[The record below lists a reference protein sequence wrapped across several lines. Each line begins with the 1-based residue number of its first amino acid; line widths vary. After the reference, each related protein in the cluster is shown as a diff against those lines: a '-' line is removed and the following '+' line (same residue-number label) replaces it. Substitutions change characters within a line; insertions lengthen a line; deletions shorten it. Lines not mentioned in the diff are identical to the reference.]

1 MLNQHDL
8 IDIFRTLDPT
18 SGEDIFFLS
27 AYESFTGINPKLD
40 HEISPD
46 SFKKIKIRIFYLIK
60 VALNKKS
67 IPER

>member
-8 IDIFRTLDPT
+8 IDIFRILDPA
-18 SGEDIFFLS
+18 SGEYIFFLS
-27 AYESFTGINPKLD
+27 AYETFTGINPTLD
-40 HEISPD
+40 HEMSPD

-60 VALNKKS
+60 VALSKKS